1 MAGEGHD
8 REVNWELIDA
18 ALSAEVAAGRLPGAV
33 VGILHRG
40 EIVHLSA
47 VGYRDPVAK
56 VPMTADT
63 LFWLA
68 SMTKPV
74 TTAGALQLLDLGTEL
89 GELLPEF
96 ADRGAQP
103 TVLDLL
109 RHTSGIVEGL
119 LGSTEVHHRYADAVG
134 DGMTAFTG
142 DEFVGLLA
150 PLPLLHAPGE
160 RWHYGWGLDLTGLA
174 VERLTGGRLGDFLR
188 EAVFGPLDMRDTG
201 FGIADPGR
209 YARPLPG
216 ESLPDFSRARFD
228 SGGAGLVGTA
238 GDYLAFVAALLGHR
252 PLLPS
257 SKIELMTTDRL
268 DAGTDVRS
276 LEEMRPGHA
285 FGLGVAVDRGTG
297 AYTWPG
303 AGGTTWW
310 ADPARDLGVVFLA
323 HSPGRAKRNH
333 ALIGELV
340 ERVFDTG
347 R

>member
-1 MAGEGHD
+1 M
-8 REVNWELIDA
+8 NWELIDE
-18 ALSAEVAAGRLPGAV
+18 ALAAEVDAGRLPGAV
-33 VGILHRG
+33 IGILHRG
-40 EIVHLSA
+40 EVVHLSA

-56 VPMTADT
+56 APMTADT

-74 TTAGALQLLDLGTEL
+74 TTAGALQLLDLDTEL
-89 GELLPEF
+89 GDLLSEF
-96 ADRGAQP
+96 AGRAPQP

-119 LGSTEVHHRYADAVG
+119 LGSTEVHRRYADVVG

-142 DEFVGLLA
+142 DEFAGRLA
-150 PLPLLHAPGE
+150 PLPLLHAPGT
-160 RWHYGWGLDLTGLA
+160 RWHYGWGLDLVGLA
-174 VERLTGGRLGDFLR
+174 VERRTGGRLGDFLR
-188 EAVFGPLDMRDTG
+188 DAVFEPLGMTGTG
-201 FGIADPGR
+201 FGVADPDR

-216 ESLPDFSRARFD
+216 ESLPDLSRARFD

-238 GDYLAFVAALLGHR
+238 ADYLAFIAALLGHR
-252 PLLPS
+252 PLFAPS
-257 SKIELMTTDRL
+257 IVDGMTTDRL
-268 DAGTDVRS
+268 DAGTEVRD
-276 LEEMRPGHA
+276 LEEMRPGHT
-285 FGLGVAVDRGTG
+285 FGLGVAVHRETG
-297 AYTWPG
+297 AFTWPG

-310 ADPARDLGVVFLA
+310 ADPKRDLGVVFLA
-323 HSPGRAKRNH
+323 HAPGRAKRNH

>member
-1 MAGEGHD
+1 M
-8 REVNWELIDA
+8 NWELIDT

-40 EIVHLSA
+40 AVVHLSA
-47 VGYRDPVAK
+47 VGYRDPVAR
-56 VPMTADT
+56 VPMTEDT

-89 GELLPEF
+89 GGLLPEF
-96 ADRGAQP
+96 AGRAVQP

-119 LGSTEVHHRYADAVG
+119 LGSTEVHRRYANAVG

-142 DEFVGLLA
+142 DEFVGRLA

-160 RWHYGWGLDLTGLA
+160 RWHYGWGLDLIGLA
-174 VERLTGGRLGDFLR
+174 VERRTGGRLGDFLR
-188 EAVFGPLDMRDTG
+188 DAVFRPLGMTETG
-201 FGIADPGR
+201 FGVADPDR
-209 YARPLPG
+209 YAKPLPG
-216 ESLPDFSRARFD
+216 ESLPDLSRARFD

-238 GDYLAFVAALLGHR
+238 EDYLAFVAALLGHR
-252 PLLPS
+252 PLLTPS
-257 SKIELMTTDRL
+257 MVDRMTTDRL
-268 DAGTDVRS
+268 EEGTDVRG
-276 LEEMRPGHA
+276 LEEMRPHHT
-285 FGLGVAVDRGTG
+285 FGLGVAVHRDTG

-333 ALIGELV
+333 AFIGELV